1 MDIPYEKTMVEIF
14 RWRVNK
20 SGDEIAHKFEEK
32 ETTYN
37 ELDSFS
43 NKVSQG
49 LIKEG
54 CQPDSRVAYLGKNSD
69 IFFEFMYG
77 TFKSR
82 TVTVGVNWR
91 LAPPEV
97 AFILN
102 DSNSEILF
110 VGPEFFGLVEEIKN
124 DIRSIKKII
133 TVGGHHEEWED
144 YIGWRDSQLDE
155 DPMLESKGDDD
166 VINFILR
173 ELPVTPK
180 GFN

>member
-110 VGPEFFGLVEEIKN
+110 VGTEFFVLVEEINN
-124 DIRSIKKII
+124 DLPAIKKII
-133 TVGGHHEEWED
+133 TVGGHH
-144 YIGWRDSQLDE
+144 
-155 DPMLESKGDDD
+155 
-166 VINFILR
+166 
-173 ELPVTPK
+173 
-180 GFN
+180 

>member
-1 MDIPYEKTMVEIF
+1 MEIPYEKTMVEIF

-20 SGDEIAHKFEEK
+20 SGNNVAHKFEEK
-32 ETTYN
+32 ETTFN

-43 NKVSQG
+43 NKVAQG
-49 LIKEG
+49 LLEEG
-54 CQPDSRVAYLGKNSD
+54 FKPDSRVAYLGKNSD

-77 TFKSR
+77 TIKSR

-102 DSNSEILF
+102 DSSSEILF
-110 VGPEFFGLVEEIKN
+110 VGPEFFGLIEEIKD
-124 DIRSIKKII
+124 DIPSVRKII

-144 YIGWRDSQLDE
+144 YTQWRDANVDE
-155 DPMLESKGDDD
+155 DPMLESNGDDD
-166 VINFILR
+166 VI
-173 ELPVTPK
+173 
-180 GFN
+180 

>member
-54 CQPDSRVAYLGKNSD
+54 CQPDSRVA
-69 IFFEFMYG
+69 E
-77 TFKSR
+77 
-82 TVTVGVNWR
+82 
-91 LAPPEV
+91 
-97 AFILN
+97 
-102 DSNSEILF
+102 
-110 VGPEFFGLVEEIKN
+110 
-124 DIRSIKKII
+124 
-133 TVGGHHEEWED
+133 
-144 YIGWRDSQLDE
+144 
-155 DPMLESKGDDD
+155 
-166 VINFILR
+166 
-173 ELPVTPK
+173 
-180 GFN
+180 